1 MSTADRLMR
10 ASRSPGQPVRRYLRS
25 RICVPLPRC
34 VQITMPLSGIWR
46 PLIASWQALTP
57 WCSTKVQAV
66 QGLRLYCTGDQNSR
80 PAVRD
85 YVQMQP
91 MPLEHWMEIAVLET
105 LLDTWLEHKGAR
117 DPAYAALDREFRSAL
132 GPDFDISV
140 FDSLDSA
147 HLVESKYIRKRGLAK
162 GTTARNDVK
171 RRHLKDLRCEWNAT
185 QSMGLRDGQR
195 MLEFQ
200 SLAQRYL

>member
-1 MSTADRLMR
+1 
-10 ASRSPGQPVRRYLRS
+10 
-25 RICVPLPRC
+25 
-34 VQITMPLSGIWR
+34 
-46 PLIASWQALTP
+46 
-57 WCSTKVQAV
+57 
-66 QGLRLYCTGDQNSR
+66 
-80 PAVRD
+80 
-85 YVQMQP
+85 MQP

-200 SLAQRYL
+200 SLAQRYSQNYFNKCMLLVAGCGAACVYRRSLADACVCCGRYTSGHLELLARPAAVNNSSPADVNLPASRASSSDSDDAEVPSKRRR